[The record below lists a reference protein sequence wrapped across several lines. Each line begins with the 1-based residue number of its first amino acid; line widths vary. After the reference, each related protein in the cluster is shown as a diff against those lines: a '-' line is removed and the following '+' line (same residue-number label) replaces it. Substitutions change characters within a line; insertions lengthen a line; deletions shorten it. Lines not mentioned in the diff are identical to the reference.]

1 MGRGLGFISLI
12 LALAV
17 GAYLYSNQLSNV
29 TPGGAGQA
37 NAIDV
42 TSVRMDLIAI
52 AQAERTYFA
61 TNGKYATLGACREL
75 APSKQ
80 ESTTYEPSLVCK
92 LLILGCR
99 PLIPDR
105 LLDELLANGD
115 TQITRNRRPNY
126 TYSAETS
133 NTGFRVI
140 ADYSGPDP
148 NATQRISVDETLTV
162 HTE

>member
-17 GAYLYSNQLSNV
+17 GAYLYTNQLSNV

-61 TNGKYATLGACREL
+61 TNGKYATL
-75 APSKQ
+75 
-80 ESTTYEPSLVCK
+80 
-92 LLILGCR
+92 
-99 PLIPDR
+99 
-105 LLDELLANGD
+105 DELLASGD

-162 HTE
+162 HTD

>member
-61 TNGKYATLGACREL
+61 TNGKYATL
-75 APSKQ
+75 
-80 ESTTYEPSLVCK
+80 
-92 LLILGCR
+92 
-99 PLIPDR
+99 
-105 LLDELLANGD
+105 DELLANGD